1 MSNEKA
7 FKLDESYNY
16 RRKLK
21 SWKDFAT
28 PNNRPFDCEKC
39 HETHAHKTILL
50 TNGTHICWYCWIH
63 KDSEFAPTKKPIA
76 IVAKETKPKTK
87 VTGKSKTKKVIK
99 SKTKKTVKSKTK
111 ITPTPIVKKTDNLK
125 TKAKNV
131 VDVSKPQKI
140 TTVKNVVD
148 GSKPQKVKTL
158 ASTSKPKKTETIKT
172 LEKIETSAL
181 IIQSPKT
188 VEKIRTNSLI
198 MQTPKIVEKIQVE
211 SPVVEVPKIVEK
223 IEINSPIV
231 ETPKIVEKTQTYA
244 LMVQTPKSKDT
255 LYSKVSLQIDDE
267 KPITSNGKNKI
278 GPECGIDYP
287 VGTNSLD
294 VINAEDI
301 EKFDEKIIS
310 KYGRL
315 AEQEQNEKLSLFK
328 KVNRLKAGECS
339 FDPNA
344 KYAIEMIDIHK
355 SFLNGKVIANDS
367 ITLRVRQNEI
377 HAIIGENG
385 AGKSTLMSILFGIYT
400 PDKGIIRVNNEQVF
414 FSSAKDATK
423 VGLGMVHQ
431 HFQLVSTYT
440 VLENVILGSE
450 LISPK
455 FKYLGLM
462 DTKKA
467 KEKIKSIIDKYQLN
481 IDINKKISKL
491 TVGQQQ
497 KTEILKLLYR
507 DADILIFDEPT
518 AVLSPDEIVQFLKM
532 VKDLKDEGKTIII
545 ITHKFNEIKTIADR
559 ATIIRLGTFIS
570 DFNVHERTIKEMANE
585 MVGHEL
591 SEIVNRDHKHK
602 EEVILDVQNLVL
614 KLKNNSTKKPMPIN
628 FQIHAGEIYAIAGV
642 EGNGQSE
649 LVRAISGLD
658 RRVNGKIIID
668 NVDVSSSSIHK
679 RNQTGLSH
687 IPENRQRHGL
697 ILDLPIYMNVVSNKI
712 SKEPFSKYGFLNEK
726 EIKEYTRLLL
736 KKYDVRGSVRGTSDA
751 RGLSGGN
758 QQKLIVARELSHGN
772 KLIVM
777 MQPTRGLDLGAIEYI
792 HNKILEEKQKGNA
805 ILLVSYELDEI
816 LSLADK
822 IAVMGNGVITDW
834 GDTEKMT
841 RNKIGQIMAGK
852 E

>member
-1 MSNEKA
+1 MANEKA
-7 FKLDESYNY
+7 FQLEEVYNY
-16 RRKLK
+16 KNKLK
-21 SWKDFAT
+21 NWRSFAT
-28 PNNRPFDCEKC
+28 RNNKPFDCEKC
-39 HETHAHKTILL
+39 HKTHAHKTILL
-50 TNGTHICWYCWIH
+50 TDGMHICWYCWIH
-63 KDSEFAPTKKPIA
+63 KESKFVAIEKPVDLIKKEKPRVSKVQTIKKVETVKKPKVEAIKKVEPKKIVQEVTNNETKKTGK
-76 IVAKETKPKTK
+76 KEKPKKLVYRDIRQPLVGKTKPK
-87 VTGKSKTKKVIK
+87 IC
-99 SKTKKTVKSKTK
+99 
-111 ITPTPIVKKTDNLK
+111 L
-125 TKAKNV
+125 
-131 VDVSKPQKI
+131 
-140 TTVKNVVD
+140 
-148 GSKPQKVKTL
+148 
-158 ASTSKPKKTETIKT
+158 
-172 LEKIETSAL
+172 
-181 IIQSPKT
+181 
-188 VEKIRTNSLI
+188 
-198 MQTPKIVEKIQVE
+198 
-211 SPVVEVPKIVEK
+211 
-223 IEINSPIV
+223 
-231 ETPKIVEKTQTYA
+231 
-244 LMVQTPKSKDT
+244 
-255 LYSKVSLQIDDE
+255 
-267 KPITSNGKNKI
+267 
-278 GPECGIDYP
+278 ECGIDCP
-287 VGTNSLD
+287 CVVHCSDIKKLD
-294 VINAEDI
+294 EN
-301 EKFDEKIIS
+301 IIS

-315 AEQEQNEKLSLFK
+315 AEQAQHEKLGFFK
-328 KVNRLKAGECS
+328 KVNRLNPGKCS

-367 ITLRVRQNEI
+367 ITLRVQQNEI

-385 AGKSTLMSILFGIYT
+385 AGKSTLMSILFGIYS
-400 PDKGIIRVNNEQVF
+400 PDKGVIKVNGKQVY

-431 HFQLVSTYT
+431 HFQLVPTYT

-450 LISPK
+450 LILPN

-467 KEKIKSIIDKYQLN
+467 REKIEAIVEKYKLN
-481 IDINKKISKL
+481 IDLNAKISKL

-518 AVLSPDEIVQFLKM
+518 AVLSPDEIIQFLNM
-532 VKDLKDEGKTIII
+532 VKDLKNEGKTIII

-559 ATIIRLGTFIS
+559 ATVIRLGTFIS
-570 DFNVHERTIKEMANE
+570 DFNVQERTIQEMATE

-591 SEIVNRDHKHK
+591 AEIVNNDHKYK
-602 EEVILDVQNLVL
+602 KDVILDIQNLVL
-614 KLKNNSTKKPMPIN
+614 KLKNNSTKNQTPIN
-628 FQIHAGEIYAIAGV
+628 LKIHAGEIYAIAGV

-658 RRVNGKIIID
+658 KRVDGKIFIGGEDI
-668 NVDVSSSSIHK
+668 SSASIHK
-679 RNQTGLSH
+679 RNEIGLSH

-697 ILDLPIYMNVVSNKI
+697 ILDLPIYLNVVANKI
-712 SKEPFSKYGFLNEK
+712 HKMPFSKWGIMNEK
-726 EIKEYTRLLL
+726 EIKEYTRHLL

-816 LSLADK
+816 LSLADN
-822 IAVMGNGVITDW
+822 IAVMSNGKITDW
-834 GDTEKMT
+834 GDTRKMT

>member
-1 MSNEKA
+1 MANEKA
-7 FKLDESYNY
+7 FQLEEVYNY
-16 RRKLK
+16 KNKLK
-21 SWKDFAT
+21 NWRTFGT
-28 PNNRPFDCEKC
+28 RNNKPFDCEKC
-39 HETHAHKTILL
+39 HKTHAHKTILL
-50 TNGTHICWYCWIH
+50 TDGMHICWYCWIH
-63 KDSEFAPTKKPIA
+63 KESKFVAIEKPAALI
-76 IVAKETKPKTK
+76 
-87 VTGKSKTKKVIK
+87 KKVEK
-99 SKTKKTVKSKTK
+99 
-111 ITPTPIVKKTDNLK
+111 PIVKKTEP
-125 TKAKNV
+125 AKKIE
-131 VDVSKPQKI
+131 KPKI
-140 TTVKNVVD
+140 A
-148 GSKPQKVKTL
+148 KVKTVKKVD
-158 ASTSKPKKTETIKT
+158 AIKKPKVEPTKKIETIKKHKVET
-172 LEKIETSAL
+172 VKKVETQKEILEISNNKIKKTIKKDKAKKLIYLDVRKPLLIKEKI
-181 IIQSPKT
+181 
-188 VEKIRTNSLI
+188 KIC
-198 MQTPKIVEKIQVE
+198 
-211 SPVVEVPKIVEK
+211 
-223 IEINSPIV
+223 
-231 ETPKIVEKTQTYA
+231 
-244 LMVQTPKSKDT
+244 
-255 LYSKVSLQIDDE
+255 
-267 KPITSNGKNKI
+267 
-278 GPECGIDYP
+278 PECGVNCPCVVHCSDIKK
-287 VGTNSLD
+287 LD
-294 VINAEDI
+294 DDI
-301 EKFDEKIIS
+301 IA

-315 AEQEQNEKLSLFK
+315 AEQQQNEKLSLFK
-328 KVNRLKAGECS
+328 KVNQLNSGKCS

-367 ITLRVRQNEI
+367 ITLRVKQNEI

-385 AGKSTLMSILFGIYT
+385 AGKSTLMSILFGIYS
-400 PDKGIIRVNNEQVF
+400 PDKGVIKVNGKQVY

-431 HFQLVSTYT
+431 HFQLVPTYT

-450 LISPK
+450 LILPK

-467 KEKIKSIIDKYQLN
+467 KEKIKNLVEKYKLN
-481 IDINKKISKL
+481 IDLNAKISKL

-532 VKDLKDEGKTIII
+532 VKDLKEEGKTIII

-559 ATIIRLGTFIS
+559 ATVIRLGTFIS
-570 DFNVHERTIKEMANE
+570 DFNVQDRTIQEMATE

-591 SEIVNRDHKHK
+591 SEIVNKDHKHK
-602 EEVILDVQNLVL
+602 KEVILDVQNLVL
-614 KLKNNSTKKPMPIN
+614 KLKNNSTKNPVPIN
-628 FQIHAGEIYAIAGV
+628 LKIHAGEIYAIAGV

-658 RRVNGKIIID
+658 RRVDGKIFIG
-668 NVDVSSSSIHK
+668 NEDVSNVSIHK
-679 RNQTGLSH
+679 RNEIGLSH

-697 ILDLPIYMNVVSNKI
+697 ILDLPIYLNVVANKI
-712 SKEPFSKYGFLNEK
+712 HKIPFSKWGIMNEK

-816 LSLADK
+816 LSLADN
-822 IAVMGNGVITDW
+822 IAVMSNGRISAW
-834 GDTEKMT
+834 GDTKKMT